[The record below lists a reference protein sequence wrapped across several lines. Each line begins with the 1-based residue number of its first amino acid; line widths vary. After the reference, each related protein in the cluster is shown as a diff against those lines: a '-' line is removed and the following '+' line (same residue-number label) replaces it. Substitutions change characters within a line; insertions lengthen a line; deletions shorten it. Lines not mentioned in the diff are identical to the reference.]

1 MKLFNLLIPLSTAVN
16 IECHHGQGSPDA
28 IYRAACQYQIDGK
41 ALIKMRDDKG
51 LV

>member
-1 MKLFNLLIPLSTAVN
+1 MKLFNLFIPLSTAVD
-16 IECHHGQGSPDA
+16 IDCHHGQGSTDA
-28 IYRAACQYQIDGK
+28 IYGAVCQYRADEK